1 MTLQYIYRNILP
13 SKDSKVPG
21 GEQYTVQLGTD
32 WFSNGKPRMDG
43 SHLVVPPLGD
53 NEDHPDRLCS
63 GWIWKRGVFF
73 TTIPG
78 KLI

>member
-43 SHLVVPPLGD
+43 SHLVVPPLGA
-53 NEDHPDRLCS
+53 
-63 GWIWKRGVFF
+63 
-73 TTIPG
+73 
-78 KLI
+78 